1 MLLYFRY
8 LGKAVCYIPDN
19 CPLALYSSPLRGM
32 DPHSPGLFCESL
44 LRMLHYRC
52 PTPPRISILRQLKN
66 LSQKLDMMY
75 LKKGKSFFFKLMSI
89 DRTRKINVL
98 TWTRL
103 RVTGGR
109 FFKGPGTVLSSVE
122 RADAGPIPPL
132 DPPAAGDTTVVPPRP
147 VTKHS
152 VH

>member
-32 DPHSPGLFCESL
+32 DPHSPGLFSESL

-66 LSQKLDMMY
+66 LSQKLDMVY

-89 DRTRKINVL
+89 DRTRKNKCTHLDTVACYR
-98 TWTRL
+98 WTILQRPRNSPFL
-103 RVTGGR
+103 RRKGRCRTYSATG
-109 FFKGPGTVLSSVE
+109 S
-122 RADAGPIPPL
+122 
-132 DPPAAGDTTVVPPRP
+132 PRRR
-147 VTKHS
+147 
-152 VH
+152 